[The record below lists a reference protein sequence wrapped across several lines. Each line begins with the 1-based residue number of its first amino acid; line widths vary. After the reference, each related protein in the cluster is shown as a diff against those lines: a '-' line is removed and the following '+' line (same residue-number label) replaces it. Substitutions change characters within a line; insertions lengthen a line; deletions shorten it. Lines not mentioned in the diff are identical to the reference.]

1 MIPYLGNTIF
11 HIFILVYHVVLVF
24 FQSYDITYQLL
35 SLIKQLYYNI
45 IYPHISYAITAWA
58 STYKSNLKKLQTKQ
72 NQVMRIMFFAITHGP
87 LTKSALPYLNML
99 EILSVD
105 NLYGL
110 STLKFRLIYGTKA
123 DCHAYLTVYF
133 SILVTY
139 LPITPDIHLSKT
151 CTKNVSEQPMVNS

>member
-87 LTKSALPYLNML
+87 LTKSALH
-99 EILSVD
+99 I
-105 NLYGL
+105 
-110 STLKFRLIYGTKA
+110 
-123 DCHAYLTVYF
+123 
-133 SILVTY
+133 
-139 LPITPDIHLSKT
+139 
-151 CTKNVSEQPMVNS
+151 